1 MERDKRVGSDQWKG
15 CYTFADIICDGSS
28 ARPSSRSGGLKMGG
42 TYWYYVRSLTFH
54 SQLNC
59 S

>member
-1 MERDKRVGSDQWKG
+1 MERDKRVGSDHWKG

-28 ARPSSRSGGLKMGG
+28 ARPSSARSGGLKMGG
-42 TYWYYVRSLTFH
+42 TYWYYVRSLSLT
-54 SQLNC
+54 SY